1 VATRRTGRSTTR
13 SAATRSPRRSRG
25 TRRSK
30 PDAFLSRITP
40 DVVRSV
46 IGTLMMA
53 LGAITLIALLLPG
66 EGALTDWWRD
76 SIAPWFETGRWLL
89 PFLLLIGGWYVAAG
103 PGRNPGSGWGMTLIG
118 LGLAYV
124 ALLGAFEVLALDIFD
139 IERGG
144 GRIGRFLAE
153 TLQPLLTGP
162 GTFVFLAAVGVLG
175 IMLAFNLRL
184 RQLTDPVTGTA
195 HWVVTTAADSMRR
208 TQEQRA
214 AAAAAAAA
222 PTAGA
227 KAKGAVN
234 GTGGKTPVAV
244 PIQPDDGDAS
254 RPGRSILD
262 DPAPRTSQSPLSQTV
277 WTGPGD
283 GGSIGATAA
292 LATAGAAGL
301 GGAAGLAGA
310 GALAGRASTGLATE
324 TPTAQESLN
333 AIDWTLPDIDLLEPR
348 VAGRIAVTVD
358 HDANAKRIEEKLL
371 SFSIPARVTKINSGP
386 VVTQYEVRPEHHVK
400 VSRIEALADDLA
412 MALAARSIRIEAP
425 IPGKDVVGIEIPN
438 SVSEVVGFRPLVDE
452 SQMLDSTS
460 PLTFALGRDVSGKAY
475 AVDLAKMPH
484 LLVAGATGSGKSVC
498 VNALITSLLMRARPD
513 EVRMVLVDLKRVEL
527 APYNGL
533 PHLLQHVIVEPG
545 EAKAVLN
552 WAVREMEE
560 RYKLLAAHSVRNIAA
575 FNGRPEAAIGADGG
589 AAERMPYIVLIIDE
603 LADLIMREGRKVE
616 DPIVKIAQ
624 KARAVGIHLVLAT
637 QRPSVNVVTGLIK
650 ANVPSRIA
658 FAMASMI
665 DSRTVLDAP
674 GAEDLIGRG
683 DMLYQPVDLPRP
695 VRMQGVF
702 VSDREVSAV
711 TKHWL
716 DQTGGRTFYDEE
728 ILAFTDA
735 EEGGNGE
742 NGQFAWL
749 RKLGVDEMTV
759 PAAELVTSTQRAS
772 TSMLQTKLKLGFAR
786 ASRVMDELERYGI
799 IGPQDPRNPASPRQ
813 IYGPD
818 NWFRTMDD
826 IDDPGD

>member
-1 VATRRTGRSTTR
+1 
-13 SAATRSPRRSRG
+13 
-25 TRRSK
+25 
-30 PDAFLSRITP
+30 
-40 DVVRSV
+40 
-46 IGTLMMA
+46 MMA
-53 LGAITLIALLLPG
+53 LGAITLIALILPG

-89 PFLLLIGGWYVAAG
+89 PFLLLAGGWWIAAG
-103 PGRNPGSGWGMTLIG
+103 PGKKAGSGWGMTLGG
-118 LGLAYV
+118 LTIAYI
-124 ALLGAFEVLALDIFD
+124 AGLGAFEILAFD
-139 IERGG
+139 LFDDERGG
-144 GRIGRFLAE
+144 GRIGRFLASMLE
-153 TLQPLLTGP
+153 PLLTAP
-162 GTFVFLAAVGVLG
+162 GAIVLLVAVGLLG
-175 IMLAFNLRL
+175 LMLAFNLQL
-184 RQLTDPVTGTA
+184 RQLVAPLTGTA
-195 HWVVTTAADSMRR
+195 RWVGSTTAESLRR
-208 TQEQRA
+208 ANEPRPPDVQRPA
-214 AAAAAAAA
+214 
-222 PTAGA
+222 TNGA
-227 KAKGAVN
+227 AKG
-234 GTGGKTPVAV
+234 KTATKEPVAIPV
-244 PIQPDDGDAS
+244 SALDDAS
-254 RPGRSILD
+254 RSILD
-262 DPAPRTSQSPLSQTV
+262 EPAPRSGQPPMSQTV
-277 WTGPGD
+277 WTGPSD
-283 GGSIGATAA
+283 GGSGSASARPVRAAT
-292 LATAGAAGL
+292 
-301 GGAAGLAGA
+301 
-310 GALAGRASTGLATE
+310 ALAGDI
-324 TPTAQESLN
+324 PTALESLN
-333 AIDWTLPDIDLLEPR
+333 AIDWTLPSIDLLEVRPAAL
-348 VAGRIAVTVD
+348 VGGTLD
-358 HDANAKRIEEKLL
+358 HASNSRRIEEKLL
-371 SFSIPARVTKINSGP
+371 SFAIPAKVVKVNSGP
-386 VVTQYEVRPEHHVK
+386 VVTQYEVRPEHHIK

-438 SVSEVVGFRPLVDE
+438 SVSEVVGFQPLVEE

-513 EVRMVLVDLKRVEL
+513 EVRMILVDLKRVEL

-575 FNGRPEAAIGADGG
+575 FNARPEANAVAGG
-589 AAERMPYIVLIIDE
+589 AGGAGAVAVESETGAERMPYIVLIIDE

-616 DPIVKIAQ
+616 DPVVKIAQ

-658 FAMASMI
+658 FAMASNV
-665 DSRTVLDAP
+665 DSRTVLDSP

-702 VSDREVSAV
+702 VSDHDVGAV

-716 DQTGGRTFYDEE
+716 DQTGGRTFYDED
-728 ILAFTDA
+728 ILAFADP
-735 EEGGNGE
+735 EDGVGGD

-759 PAAELVTSTQRAS
+759 PAAELVMSMQKAS
-772 TSMLQTKLKLGFAR
+772 TSMLQTKLKLGFSR

-799 IGPQDPRNPASPRQ
+799 VGPQDPRNPAVPRQ

-818 NWFRTMDD
+818 NWFRTQDD
-826 IDDPGD
+826 IDDPAD